1 MRGCPVLPGR
11 HVSYSL
17 VAGGK
22 QLSPPLYR
30 FLISER
36 FGSQPTPFDVKA
48 RPAAK
53 RITDLV
59 GRSPSQHSR
68 QSRKDN

>member
-1 MRGCPVLPGR
+1 
-11 HVSYSL
+11 

-22 QLSPPLYR
+22 QLSPARYR

-36 FGSQPTPFDVKA
+36 FGGQPTPFDVKA

-68 QSRKDN
+68 QSRKDI

>member
-1 MRGCPVLPGR
+1 
-11 HVSYSL
+11 
-17 VAGGK
+17 VARGK
-22 QLSPPLYR
+22 QLSPALYR

-36 FGSQPTPFDVKA
+36 FGGQPTPFDVKA

-53 RITDLV
+53 RIIDLI

-68 QSRKDN
+68 QSGKDT